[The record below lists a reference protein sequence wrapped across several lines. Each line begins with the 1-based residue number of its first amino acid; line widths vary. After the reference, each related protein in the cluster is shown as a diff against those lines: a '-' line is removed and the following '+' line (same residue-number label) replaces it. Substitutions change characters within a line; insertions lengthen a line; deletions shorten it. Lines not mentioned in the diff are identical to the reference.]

1 MKSMLAAA
9 LFAVSL
15 FSGSASADDAK
26 AETIVIYAVDM
37 ADAQQQIEA
46 AQRDVG
52 SSVII
57 IRLMQPDGTTIDSA
71 TQRDVGSSVIII

>member
-1 MKSMLAAA
+1 MKTILAAA
-9 LFAVSL
+9 LFAAAL
-15 FSGSASADDAK
+15 FAGNASADDAK

-46 AQRDVG
+46 AQKDVG

-57 IRLMQPDGTTIDSA
+57 FLTQPGGGTTESA
-71 TQRDVGSSVIII
+71 AQRDVGSSVIII